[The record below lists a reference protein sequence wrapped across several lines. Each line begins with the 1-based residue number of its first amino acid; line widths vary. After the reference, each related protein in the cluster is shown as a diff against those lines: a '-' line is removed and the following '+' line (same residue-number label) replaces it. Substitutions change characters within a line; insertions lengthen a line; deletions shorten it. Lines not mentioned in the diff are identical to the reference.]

1 MSFDQPYLLLGLLAV
16 PILLAAYLWQT
27 RRRRPAAVRYSNVAL
42 SAAPSVRATAGGDT
56 SRSRW

>member
-27 RRRRPAAVRYSNVAL
+27 RRRKPAAVRHSNVAL
-42 SAAPSVRATAGGDT
+42 VRSAVGPSRRK
-56 SRSRW
+56 S